1 MKVGIIHIICFF
13 QVTRLQNIST
23 GIGGNQ
29 DVQSYTTNQLEANPF
44 LSATLSATVTC
55 NSEMSYL
62 PSALFC
68 RSLFSTTLSKF
79 LTKIFNDQQVYDLKI
94 PSVNM
99 FDDHTLQDGTIDAQQ
114 EQNLK
119 GTNRYHTGQKSKGID
134 VVNGSIGRI
143 HKQKSSRNN
152 YKYEVQ

>member
-1 MKVGIIHIICFF
+1 MKLGIVYIICFF
-13 QVTRLQNIST
+13 QVTRSQNIST
-23 GIGGNQ
+23 GIGGDQ
-29 DVQSYTTNQLEANPF
+29 DVQSYTKNQLEANPF

-55 NSEMSYL
+55 NSAPFHLDFDSTR
-62 PSALFC
+62 
-68 RSLFSTTLSKF
+68 RSLFSTTLTKF
-79 LTKIFNDQQVYDLKI
+79 LTKIFDDQQVYDLKI
-94 PSVNM
+94 LSVSI
-99 FDDHTLQDGTIDAQQ
+99 FDDDGAIDAQQ
-114 EQNLK
+114 DQNLK